1 MTCLGLKPIQSQLKL
16 RNLWSKHLTI
26 YNYTNIATTL
36 IYRCNPKLQ
45 FDPTHRPI
53 FCTQD
58 QVFRLVQSH
67 ISSNEPIFIDV
78 HRGLQAPR
86 LVPSLKIFNHK
97 YKTMDICVW
106 GLNDSYQKPVILRH
120 FEGMYIF
127 TRCLLPWYVDCC
139 WFS

>member
-1 MTCLGLKPIQSQLKL
+1 M
-16 RNLWSKHLTI
+16 
-26 YNYTNIATTL
+26 
-36 IYRCNPKLQ
+36 
-45 FDPTHRPI
+45 
-53 FCTQD
+53 
-58 QVFRLVQSH
+58 QSH

-120 FEGMYIF
+120 SKGCISSQDVFFHVMLTVAGS
-127 TRCLLPWYVDCC
+127 RKKP
-139 WFS
+139 